1 MELQQQFNT
10 DRIISRAEFAKLTGM
25 SRTTLWRLLN
35 SGDLPDVVKVNGRVL
50 GFRESAYLAWLEKN
64 SSL

>member
-1 MELQQQFNT
+1 MEYQQQFET
-10 DRIISRAEFAKLTGM
+10 DRIISRTEFAELTGM

-35 SGDLPDVVKVNGRVL
+35 SGDLPEVVKIKNRIL

>member
-1 MELQQQFNT
+1 MKLQQQFET
-10 DRIISRAEFAKLTGM
+10 DRIISRAEFAELTGM

-35 SGDLPDVVKVNGRVL
+35 SGDLPEAVKIKGRIL

>member
-1 MELQQQFNT
+1 MEIQKQFNT
-10 DRIISRAEFAKLTGM
+10 DRIISRAEFARLTGM

-35 SGDLPDVVKVNGRVL
+35 SGDLPDVVKINGRVL

>member
-1 MELQQQFNT
+1 MNNQTATPL
-10 DRIISRAEFAKLTGM
+10 DRIISRADFAELTGM

-35 SGDLPDVVKVNGRVL
+35 SGDLPEVVKINGRIL
-50 GFRESAYLAWLEKN
+50 GFRESAYLAWLDKN